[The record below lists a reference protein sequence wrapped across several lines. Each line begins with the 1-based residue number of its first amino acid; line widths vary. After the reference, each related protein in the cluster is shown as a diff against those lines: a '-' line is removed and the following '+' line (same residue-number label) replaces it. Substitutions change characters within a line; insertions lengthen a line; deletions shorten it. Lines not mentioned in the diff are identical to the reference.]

1 MARHLARINEQ
12 ERAITMLSRVI
23 DGGFLC
29 GTAIS
34 LDPWFASLRSSPH
47 YLELMRKAEIQR
59 SNVHASFLAAG
70 GEQLISI
77 T

>member
-1 MARHLARINEQ
+1 
-12 ERAITMLSRVI
+12 MLSRVI

-29 GTAIS
+29 ATAIS
-34 LDPWFASLRSSPH
+34 LDPWFVSLRSSPH
-47 YLELMRKAEIQR
+47 YLELMRNAEIQR

-77 T
+77 A